1 MWQVSLIKCLV
12 CTWVTWIHEFLSGI
26 LRMSFVCLELFEGK
40 DSFFC
45 KFMLLSNFCLSICCY
60 WSIEYISM
68 FLLCR
73 EWKSKSTIFLFMC
86 VFVFVI
92 VCLLVY
98 SFVYV
103 CTYLKVYMLGWTL
116 RLVVSLSGKLG
127 NSGGRFG
134 FRFGLQP
141 VLVWEF
147 NPNGLQNYFGSVRFQ
162 IRSGIGS

>member
-1 MWQVSLIKCLV
+1 MQIYVI
-12 CTWVTWIHEFLSGI
+12 EQFL
-26 LRMSFVCLELFEGK
+26 
-40 DSFFC
+40 
-45 KFMLLSNFCLSICCY
+45 LSICCY

-73 EWKSKSTIFLFMC
+73 EWKSKRTIFLFLF

-116 RLVVSLSGKLG
+116 CLVVSLSGKLG

-134 FRFGLQP
+134 FRFGFYKFWFGLQP
-141 VLVWEF
+141 VRVWEF
-147 NPNGLQNYFGSVRFQ
+147 NPNGLKNYFGSVQFQ